1 MINNKFMNA
10 LANENSYTRTE
21 NGAITFSTTGN
32 DLLNMFSLGGAYRS
46 RSDEDCIFLF
56 KKAYDENLSYA
67 LKCLFYLRDC
77 RGEIGQGERRFFR
90 VCFKWLAQ
98 YDTEAVRR
106 NMKYLAEYGRWD
118 DFFCLMDTKL
128 ENEMFAF
135 LREQLIT
142 DVWSMEAGPNTAV
155 SLLGKWCPSRNSS
168 SIETKRKAT
177 KFCKYLKMTPRQY
190 RKVLSALRERI
201 NVLERLMSANR
212 WQDIEFD
219 KIPSKAGLKYRNAFA
234 RHDIERAKAGAQ
246 TYSDFIKDETT
257 KVNAG
262 TLYPYEVVEKAIDVY
277 CHSYYSKIGCNDT
290 ERLAVNKY
298 WDNLKDYLNGKA
310 FNGLCVCDTSAS
322 MRGVPLNVAIS
333 LSMYCAE
340 RSKGP
345 FAGHYVSFSSRP
357 QLIKV
362 DGIDFVDK
370 VGRIYKTN
378 LCENTNIESTFDML
392 LKTAINNHCQ
402 QDEIPQQLIIIS
414 DQEFDS
420 ARGAGVYSWNPY
432 YQDAP
437 SIETLMEGIRRKWN
451 KAGYE
456 MPALVFWNVD
466 ARNDRIPMKA
476 EHGITFVSG
485 FSPSIFEMVMDNK
498 SPYDLMYAVLDNKR
512 YAVIK

>member
-1 MINNKFMNA
+1 MTNNKFMNA
-10 LANENSYTRTE
+10 LINENNYTRTD
-21 NGAITFSTTGN
+21 NGAIVYSSTGN

-46 RSDEDCIFLF
+46 RSEEDCIFLF
-56 KKAYDENLSYA
+56 KKAYDENPTYA

-77 RGEIGQGERRFFR
+77 RGIGQGERRFFR

-106 NMKYLAEYGRWD
+106 NMEYLARYGRWD

-142 DVWSMEAGPNTAV
+142 DVRSMEAGPNTAV
-155 SLLGKWCPSRNSS
+155 SLSSKWMPSLNAS

-219 KIPSKAGLKYRNAFA
+219 SIPSKAGLKYRNAFA
-234 RHDIERAKAGAQ
+234 RHDIERAKAGVQ
-246 TYSDFIKDETT
+246 TYEDFIKNNIT
-257 KVNAG
+257 KVNTG
-262 TLYPYEVVEKAIDVY
+262 TLYPYEVVEKAIDTY
-277 CHSYYSKIGCNDT
+277 AHSYYSGLNLNNT

-322 MRGVPLNVAIS
+322 MRGLPINVAIS

-340 RSKGP
+340 RSEGP
-345 FAGHYVSFSSRP
+345 FAGHYISFSRRP

-362 DGIDFVDK
+362 EGIDFVDK

-378 LCENTNIESTFDML
+378 LCENTNIEATFDML
-392 LKTAINNHCQ
+392 LKTAINNHCR

-414 DQEFDS
+414 DQEFDD
-420 ARGAGVYSWNPY
+420 ARGTYSWGIRETGP
-432 YQDAP
+432 
-437 SIETLMEGIRRKWN
+437 IETLMEGIRRKWN
-451 KAGYE
+451 EAGYE
-456 MPALVFWNVD
+456 MPVLVFWNVD

-485 FSPSIFEMVMDNK
+485 FSPSVFEMVMDNK
-498 SPYDLMYAVLDNKR
+498 SPFDLMFSILDSKR
-512 YAVIK
+512 YAVIE